1 MHRSK
6 LPLTA
11 WFWAAHLMATH
22 SNGMSARQL
31 EDQLGVTYKTAWLL
45 TQKLRR
51 SMVDPDREPLEG
63 VVEVDQAEIPFR
75 EGDAFFEPGNASK
88 ILVIGAVEVIDRDV
102 NQARPRRKHAKYL
115 DTRSGR
121 IRLAMIANNSAKSI
135 EAFVKANVK
144 RGTTLITDGH
154 ASYPGLAG
162 YRHDPRIVGKMA
174 GHIVLPWIHR
184 ALPIRLLP
192 TPTTCRVL
200 PRDRPSCRRSCHG
213 RHAGCLAG
221 HQIGRPKPYAQRR
234 VRARHDRSHRQSGVT
249 AALAAAQDARTI
261 CEAERLSRRL
271 TMGANEPVAPASLL
285 QVAGTGRIVR
295 EKSLE
300 LWQRLWE
307 PKIATLVN
315 VHEHGRTLPLVAV
328 GDNRI
333 GKHRAFSLMKRW
345 SLGTYHG
352 LRRKHVDTYLNEFV
366 FRYNR
371 RFHRHVSF
379 EALLGLA
386 AHYEPASYWDIV
398 KRDNPRKR
406 AETLRRAPRRSK
418 TATGMRQ
425 DCAPPAQG
433 VRRDQPIKPA

>member
-1 MHRSK
+1 MARARSLSEFQKAFSDEASCVAFLFKRRWPDGFICPGCSERRAAVLKSRPRLYECLDCGRQTSITAGTAMHRSK

-31 EDQLGVTYKTAWLL
+31 QDQLGVTYKTAWLL

-75 EGDAFFEPGNASK
+75 EGDAFFEPGNAGK
-88 ILVIGAVEVIDRDV
+88 ILVIGAVEVIDRGI
-102 NQARPRRKHAKYL
+102 NQAKPRRKHAKYL

-121 IRLAMIANNSAKSI
+121 IRLAMITGNSAASI

-144 RGTTLITDGH
+144 RGATLLTDGH
-154 ASYPGLAG
+154 ASYRGLTG

-174 GHIVLPWIHR
+174 GHVVLPWI
-184 ALPIRLLP
+184 
-192 TPTTCRVL
+192 
-200 PRDRPSCRRSCHG
+200 
-213 RHAGCLAG
+213 
-221 HQIGRPKPYAQRR
+221 
-234 VRARHDRSHRQSGVT
+234 
-249 AALAAAQDARTI
+249 
-261 CEAERLSRRL
+261 
-271 TMGANEPVAPASLL
+271 
-285 QVAGTGRIVR
+285 
-295 EKSLE
+295 
-300 LWQRLWE
+300 
-307 PKIATLVN
+307 
-315 VHEHGRTLPLVAV
+315 
-328 GDNRI
+328 
-333 GKHRAFSLMKRW
+333 HRAFSLMKRW

-398 KRDNPRKR
+398 KRDNHRKR

-425 DCAPPAQG
+425 DGAPPAQG
-433 VRRDQPIKPA
+433 VRRGQPIKPA